1 MQTIPASTAVRFN
14 QPRAV
19 RMFGSRAAGS
29 SPAGVALRV
38 KAVVVDSKSRR
49 GIRGRVVTRAAGK
62 PEPPRAFSTDLSD
75 NQNLESLM
83 EREAQPAVQVRPSI
97 DPFPSPRRSG
107 YRPGAMDARAGSWT
121 IRTRVRSGRVP
132 NPTPR
137 APRHPPVPVGTRPS
151 PHAAPRIFPSRAIEF
166 SPPALPRF
174 TDRPR
179 LISSRS
185 RRTPRRT
192 SPTTTPPSP
201 PASSSAAPHCWT
213 SLSTPSTRMSRSW
226 PSANT

>member
-49 GIRGRVVTRAAGK
+49 GIRGGVVTRAAGK

-97 DPFPSPRRSG
+97 DPSPLSATFGVSSRRDG
-107 YRPGAMDARAGSWT
+107 
-121 IRTRVRSGRVP
+121 RTRGVVDDTNARPLGPRP
-132 NPTPR
+132 KPHAPR
-137 APRHPPVPVGTRPS
+137 A
-151 PHAAPRIFPSRAIEF
+151 A
-166 SPPALPRF
+166 
-174 TDRPR
+174 
-179 LISSRS
+179 
-185 RRTPRRT
+185 
-192 SPTTTPPSP
+192 
-201 PASSSAAPHCWT
+201 
-213 SLSTPSTRMSRSW
+213 PSTRPGRHTSSPQRRT
-226 PSANT
+226 ANIPLPGD

>member
-97 DPFPSPRRSG
+97 DPSPSPRRSG
-107 YRPGAMDARAGSWT
+107 YRPGAMDARAGS
-121 IRTRVRSGRVP
+121 
-132 NPTPR
+132 
-137 APRHPPVPVGTRPS
+137 
-151 PHAAPRIFPSRAIEF
+151 
-166 SPPALPRF
+166 
-174 TDRPR
+174 
-179 LISSRS
+179 
-185 RRTPRRT
+185 
-192 SPTTTPPSP
+192 
-201 PASSSAAPHCWT
+201 
-213 SLSTPSTRMSRSW
+213 
-226 PSANT
+226 

>member
-49 GIRGRVVTRAAGK
+49 GIRGGVVTRAAGK

-97 DPFPSPRRSG
+97 DPSPSPRRSG
-107 YRPGAMDARAGSWT
+107 YRPGAMDGRAGSWT

-137 APRHPPVPVGTRPS
+137 APRHPPVPVGTRRPPT
-151 PHAAPRIFPSRAIEF
+151 PHREY
-166 SPPALPRF
+166 SPPG
-174 TDRPR
+174 R
-179 LISSRS
+179 LNSH
-185 RRTPRRT
+185 P
-192 SPTTTPPSP
+192 PPSP
-201 PASSSAAPHCWT
+201 D
-213 SLSTPSTRMSRSW
+213 SRADRS
-226 PSANT
+226 